1 MYLNAKV
8 HKVVGMWV
16 LINVF
21 DLFYPKCCLG
31 CGESLSSKQAVL
43 CEFCLLHLDFIP
55 ISVAHESEM
64 KRRFY
69 GKLKL
74 THCTALLYFA
84 EKSITQQ
91 LLHQLKYK
99 NQQQIGE
106 FLAVLSQ
113 KHLQNHAIISWVD
126 FIVCVPLHPSKEKKR
141 GYNQLDSYCKKL
153 SELWNVPY
161 HKDYLIKATKSRTQT
176 RKNIFQRA
184 KLKSEFIINP
194 KYDDLKNKKILLID
208 DVMTT
213 GSTLQNAGKCIV
225 NNRSNQLSILTM
237 AYTK

>member
-1 MYLNAKV
+1 MRA
-8 HKVVGMWV
+8 
-16 LINVF
+16 LITVF

-31 CGESLSSKQAVL
+31 CGDALLNKQAVL
-43 CEFCLLHLDFIP
+43 CEKCLLHLNFIP
-55 ISVAHESEM
+55 VSVTHESEM

-74 THCTALLYFA
+74 THCTALLYFS
-84 EKSITQQ
+84 KKGITQQ

-113 KHLQNHAIISWVD
+113 KHLQNHAIVSWVD
-126 FIVCVPLHPSKEKKR
+126 FIVCVPLHSSKEKKR
-141 GYNQLDSYCKKL
+141 GYNQLDSYCIKL

-161 HKDYLIKATKSRTQT
+161 HKDYLIKTTKSRTQT
-176 RKNIFQRA
+176 HKNIFQRA
-184 KLKSEFIINP
+184 KLKSEFVINP
-194 KYDDLKNKKILLID
+194 KYDNLKNKKILLVD